1 MKNTGNKEMD
11 IRIPWP
17 KTYRGAAALP
27 LAALLGLLGCS
38 STPKPSSPETENT
51 TKPAAPS
58 VPDLK
63 GAANCIVSSMQNPKD
78 SFHVSLSRKDDDLAY
93 AYNSDADFTPDTLE
107 GTTNWGSGSDTRK
120 VSGARSDANA
130 WDLSVMHLAGPLT
143 SSALNDFILVQST
156 ATSAGDDPVD
166 GYDSIKYVFD
176 TAGLAPADKARF
188 AARLKAKDFSVTGA
202 AWITKNTR
210 CMVKYV
216 TDYNFTDLKGTL
228 GSVHN
233 EGSIL
238 KR

>member
-1 MKNTGNKEMD
+1 MN

-17 KTYRGAAALP
+17 RMYRGAAALP
-27 LAALLGLLGCS
+27 LAALLGLFGCS
-38 STPKPSSPETENT
+38 PTPKPNSPETESAT
-51 TKPAAPS
+51 TPAAPS
-58 VPDLK
+58 VPDLNR
-63 GAANCIVSSMQNPKD
+63 AANCIVSSMQNPKG

-93 AYNSDADFTPDTLE
+93 AFNSDADFTPDTLD
-107 GTTNWGSGSDTRK
+107 GSTNWGSGSDARK

-130 WDLSVMHLAGPLT
+130 WDVSVMHLAGPLI
-143 SSALNDFILVQST
+143 SAALNDFILVQST
-156 ATSAGDDPVD
+156 ATSAGDDPVG

-176 TAGLAPADKARF
+176 TASLAPADKARF

-202 AWITKNTR
+202 AWISKGTL

-216 TDYNFTDLKGTL
+216 TDYNFTDLKGTV

-233 EGSIL
+233 EGSIV

>member
-1 MKNTGNKEMD
+1 MKFQIESLQ
-11 IRIPWP
+11 RL
-17 KTYRGAAALP
+17 RGTATVA
-27 LAALLGLLGCS
+27 LAALLGIFGCS
-38 STPKPSSPETENT
+38 SPPKPSPPEASSAIT
-51 TKPAAPS
+51 PASPS

-63 GAANCIVSSMQNPKD
+63 SAANCIVSSMQNPKE

-93 AYNSDADFTPDTLE
+93 AFSSDADFTADTLE

-120 VSGARSDANA
+120 LSGARSDANA
-130 WDLSVMHLAGPLT
+130 WDVSVMHLAGPLI

-156 ATSAGDDPVD
+156 TASAGDDPVG

-176 TAGLAPADKARF
+176 TASLAPPDKARF

-202 AWITKNTR
+202 AWITKGTL

-216 TDYNFTDLKGTL
+216 TDYNFTAENGTL

-233 EGSIL
+233 EGSIV